1 MTAAPAPAEQAPPP
15 GVPSPGIQGPAS
27 LPVLGAISRLVPPDE
42 SARVRLG
49 AGKAT
54 QVGVLLALARDEAV
68 TVRAS
73 VALNQAAP
81 PAANALLARD
91 LDERVRTLVAR
102 KLALL
107 LPGMAA
113 SGRAR
118 IGEHVIDVL
127 EGLVSDE
134 AVRVRAAIADVV
146 KEMATA
152 PRALILRLAA
162 DTALPV
168 AEPVLR
174 LSPILTQADL
184 LALLAAPPC
193 PATAVAIARRPGLPE
208 VVADR
213 IAAMADSAAV
223 EALLA
228 NPTAAIRE
236 ATLDALIAEAADHPS
251 WHGPLVRRPRL
262 TARAAAALSEIVA
275 TVLLE
280 ELSARADLDPAIT
293 ADLRHRLAA
302 RLMPPPVAS
311 ASPAAD
317 ALAEARHLAARSR
330 LDEGAVLDAVRRGE
344 TRLATALLAV
354 AASVE
359 MTVVERAASLRS
371 GKGLVSL
378 VWKAGFTMRLAGP
391 LQTLLARLAPE
402 AVLRAAPGGDF
413 PLSSEEMRWQIEF
426 LSVSGR

>member
-1 MTAAPAPAEQAPPP
+1 MSEAHTHPPMP
-15 GVPSPGIQGPAS
+15 PS
-27 LPVLGAISRLVPPDE
+27 LPPIAPEGGISRLIPPDE
-42 SARVRLG
+42 TARVRLAAAPG
-49 AGKAT
+49 TAEP
-54 QVGVLLALARDEAV
+54 VLLALARDRAV

-73 VALNQAAP
+73 LALNAAAP
-81 PAANALLARD
+81 QGADAILARD
-91 LDERVRTLVAR
+91 VDERVRTLVAR

-107 LPGMAA
+107 LPAMAA
-113 SGRAR
+113 QGRAR
-118 IGEHVIDVL
+118 LGERVIDML
-127 EGLVSDE
+127 ECLVADE

-146 KEMATA
+146 KDMAAA

-193 PATAVAIARRPGLPE
+193 PATAIAIARRPDLPE
-208 VVADR
+208 EVAER
-213 IAAMADSAAV
+213 IAAMADSEAV

-236 ATLDALIAEAADHPS
+236 ATLDALIAEAASHPN

-262 TARAAAALSEIVA
+262 TARAAAALSDIVA
-275 TVLLE
+275 TCLLE
-280 ELSARADLDPAIT
+280 ELAARADLDPAII
-293 ADLRHRLAA
+293 AELRQRLAA
-302 RLMPPPVAS
+302 RLMPPPPPPL
-311 ASPAAD
+311 SPGPED
-317 ALAEARHLAARSR
+317 ALAEARHIAAAGR
-330 LDEGAVLDAVRRGE
+330 LDEAALLAVVHRGE

-354 AASVE
+354 AAGVAP
-359 MTVVERAASLRS
+359 TVVERAASLRS

-378 VWKAGFTMRLAGP
+378 VWKSGFTMRVAGP

-413 PLSSEEMRWQIEF
+413 PLSTEEMRWQIEF
-426 LSVSGR
+426 LSVVGR

>member
-1 MTAAPAPAEQAPPP
+1 MSAAQPQQTPPQPKPTPAAAIRDLIPP
-15 GVPSPGIQGPAS
+15 G
-27 LPVLGAISRLVPPDE
+27 E
-42 SARVRLG
+42 SARVRLAA
-49 AGKAT
+49 AGTDAAILVT
-54 QVGVLLALARDEAV
+54 LARDHAV

-73 VALNQAAP
+73 LALNAAAP
-81 PAANALLARD
+81 PAADAILARD
-91 LDERVRTLVAR
+91 VDERVRTLLAR

-107 LPGMAA
+107 LPSMAA
-113 SGRAR
+113 PGRASL
-118 IGEHVIDVL
+118 GERVLDTL
-127 EGLVSDE
+127 EGLVADE

-146 KEMATA
+146 KDMAAA

-193 PATAVAIARRPGLPE
+193 PATAIAIARRPGLPE
-208 VVADR
+208 EVAER
-213 IAAMADSAAV
+213 IAAMADAEAV

-236 ATLDALIAEAADHPS
+236 ATLDALIAEAATHPN

-275 TVLLE
+275 TCLLE
-280 ELSARADLDPAIT
+280 ELAARADLDPATT
-293 ADLRHRLAA
+293 AELRQRLTA
-302 RLMPPPVAS
+302 RLMPPPPS
-311 ASPAAD
+311 PASPDAAD
-317 ALAEARHLAARSR
+317 ALAEARHIAANGR
-330 LDEGAVLDAVRRGE
+330 LDEAALLDAVHRGE

-354 AASVE
+354 AAGVAPA
-359 MTVVERAASLRS
+359 VVERAASLRS

-378 VWKAGFTMRLAGP
+378 LWKAGFTMRVAGP

-402 AVLRAAPGGDF
+402 TVLRPAPGNAF
-413 PLSSEEMRWQIEF
+413 PLTTEEMRWQIEF
-426 LSVSGR
+426 LSAAGR